1 MISAAGLPGH
11 PIGMPLSAARDSEE
25 SMPWTAERF
34 HQYVGEQLDLYS
46 EEDFHYWLRQG
57 QASPDAEGE
66 TLPGNWLPSS
76 RRRVGDR
83 SKLS

>member
-1 MISAAGLPGH
+1 
-11 PIGMPLSAARDSEE
+11 
-25 SMPWTAERF
+25 MPWTAERF

-66 TLPGNWLPSS
+66 TIARQLVAVKPPP
-76 RRRVGDR
+76 RRGSLETLMKERTRLVVVNPDW
-83 SKLS
+83 SMPW